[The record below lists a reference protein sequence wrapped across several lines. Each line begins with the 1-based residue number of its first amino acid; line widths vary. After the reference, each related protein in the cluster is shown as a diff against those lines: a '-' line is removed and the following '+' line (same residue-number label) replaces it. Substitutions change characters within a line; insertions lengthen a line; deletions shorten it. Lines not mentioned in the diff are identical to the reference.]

1 MSLANDQSGGM
12 AKPSLNDLVEETVY
26 VQTQLS
32 GRLRLVTTK
41 TFPFAL
47 AIGMAQHTTRGTA
60 RPLVPIVDVIDPR
73 RVVMERA
80 LE

>member
-1 MSLANDQSGGM
+1 VSLPNDQSGGM
-12 AKPSLNDLVEETVY
+12 AKPSLSKLEGKVY
-26 VQTQLS
+26 LQTQLS

-47 AIGMAQHTTRGTA
+47 AIGIAQHTTRGTA
-60 RPLVPIVDVIDPR
+60 RPLVPIVDVIDAR
-73 RVVMERA
+73 RVVMERK